1 MVIITL
7 VIHDSKLHPVLLLD
21 NEKQGTLNYFDDT
34 WTRQLTT
41 GSSVFEFSVYK
52 KTLEGDNPLNHKY
65 QVLNDQAFVSFVH
78 KDKVQ
83 LFNIMQIEETETT
96 VRCYCENLNLELLNE
111 YCNPYKATKAMSFE
125 EYLVAFD
132 ILNWGALTIGTN
144 EVNDKKLTLEWT
156 GQDTKLARLLS
167 IANNFD
173 AEIEFETQLHNN
185 HTFKA
190 FIVNVYKEYEEGKS
204 YGVGRDKTDVILRYQ
219 KNISGIR
226 KTVDKRQIYNAIR
239 PYGKKTVKGERVISN
254 PVTRKV
260 TKTVGSNRTYL
271 GGDLKYYG
279 HTIKK
284 ANVQAIINYAVQYNI
299 LPSGIITQLYLESYW
314 GDSTVGRRD
323 NNWAGM
329 TGGAQ
334 TRPSGVK
341 VTTGMARPANEGGT
355 YMHYASVDDF
365 LKDYTYLLAKQGIY
379 NVVGKKNIADY
390 TKGLFTAGGAKY
402 NYAEAKYQSY
412 TNLMTNIRNGIN
424 KVTGNILDTIDKL
437 WQTPVQPIT
446 AVNVAR
452 RATKTIQALNEAT
465 RLKGRRIGSGQCYA
479 LSGWYAK
486 KLDGAWIDSSIG
498 GIRGRIGGG
507 MAAALIGTD
516 YNWGAYGWKLERSPN
531 ASNLQAG
538 GIYSVKANFGAP
550 FYTGQWGHTGIIK
563 SVSSTRVTVLEQNFA
578 GRMYVVENSYEI
590 NAFARGLQTVCYPR
604 EIAQGM
610 SVNGATTQQV
620 SGGTQISY
628 EEVVQEAQ
636 TESYE
641 EEQIIYIDNSIYKEW
656 KDENGKV
663 EYYLKNGFLYA
674 PLSRDRYP
682 SVLTG
687 NETRDN
693 WIRKDMEVETDSQ
706 DVLMSTALKD
716 LKAHAYPAITYEVD
730 GYVDLE
736 IGDVV
741 RIQDDGYQPPLIL
754 SARVVEQVLSKDNP
768 NSNKTKFSNFVE
780 KESQLASDLISDM
793 LRLYDE
799 SIPYEIKLA
808 TSNGVA
814 FKNGTGE
821 SVLTPSLQKNGKD
834 YEAVYFYKNGDS
846 LIDIGPS
853 LIVKASDFNHVLNV
867 TVEAYI
873 NEELVATAQV
883 SFTDTEDGTDGV
895 GIKSTSVVYGLSN
908 SADTQPILWT
918 GTIPVAGEG
927 QYLWTRKITDYTD
940 DAKED
945 TIEYTYSFQGKTG
958 VAGTSIKVSKIEYQV
973 GASGTVTPSG
983 AWLTT
988 IPSVPDGQFLWSK
1001 TTMSDNSVIYGI
1013 SKQGATGPKGDKGAD
1028 GVAGK
1033 DGVGVKTTT
1042 ITYGISA
1049 NETTQ
1054 PTNWTTSVPAL
1065 VKGQYLW
1072 TKTVW
1077 AYTDSTSETGYVKT
1091 YIAKD
1096 GNNGSDGIAGKD
1108 GVGIKTTTITY
1119 KASTS
1124 GTVTPNGTWTSAIPS
1139 VPSGQFLWTKTVW
1152 TYTDNTNETG
1162 YSVAKMGEKGDKG
1175 DAGPQGPTGA
1185 TGLQGPKG
1193 DQGVIGPTGADG
1205 KPSYTH
1211 IAYATNS
1218 TGTTGFSVSDNVGK
1232 TYIGMY
1238 VDNLATDSTDPK
1250 KYKWNLI
1257 KGADGAQG
1265 IAGPAGKD
1273 GKTPY
1278 WHTAYA
1284 NSADGTVD
1292 FSVSDSANKRYIG
1305 QYTDYDAIDSNDPK
1319 KYRWTDMI
1327 GTVVVGTNN
1336 LINGTK
1342 SFSGE
1347 DWFTSATLE
1356 DENISNYPFTFKKW
1370 ISAQKVSHAKDIMV
1384 EQGVTYTFS
1393 AYVKREVAGN
1403 LYFYLY
1409 DIADGFITSDTP
1421 REAIIKNVDSN
1432 VRRFEITFT
1441 PTKTGKIRP
1450 RFAMVS
1456 SEQGSFSTGGFMLV
1470 RGNKTGDWQESEA
1483 DKASNLDSKADGAF
1497 TVEQL
1502 NAIAEEQRLMKA
1514 NLEAAASLQEVQD
1527 KAKELLD
1534 QIKKIEDGQKVSEQ
1548 TMISNANRVVQI
1560 LAKLENVQL
1569 VTEAITQYMSYSNDG
1584 LVIKMK
1590 DGTSSVRVT
1599 TDRIAFYSGGTE
1611 TAFISQGY
1619 LQIES
1624 GVFTLRLRIG
1634 SFLFEE
1640 SSKGRLQI
1648 KKIRGIGG

>member
-1 MVIITL
+1 MVVITL

-21 NEKQGTLNYFDDT
+21 NEKQGTLNYYDDL
-34 WTRQLTT
+34 WNRQLTT

-52 KTLEGDNPLNHKY
+52 KTLLGDNPLNHKY

-144 EVNDKKLTLEWT
+144 EVKDKRITLEWT

-173 AEIEFETQLHNN
+173 AEVEFETQLHNN

-190 FIVNVYKEYEEGKS
+190 FIINIYKEYEEGKS
-204 YGVGRDKTDVILRYQ
+204 YGVGRDRSDTVLRYQ
-219 KNISGIR
+219 KNIAGIT
-226 KTVDKRQIYNAIR
+226 KKLDKRQIYNAIR

-299 LPSGIITQLYLESYW
+299 LPSGIICQLYLESFW
-314 GDSTVGRRD
+314 GDSTVGKRD
-323 NNWAGM
+323 NNWSGM
-329 TGGAQ
+329 SGGAQ

-379 NVVGKKNIADY
+379 NVVGKKNLADY
-390 TKGLFTAGGAKY
+390 TKGLFRAGGAKY
-402 NYAEAKYQSY
+402 DYAAAGYQSY

-424 KVTGNILDTIDKL
+424 KVTGNILNTIDKL

-452 RATKTIQALNEAT
+452 RATKTMQALNEAT

-486 KLDGAWIDSSIG
+486 KLDGAWIDSSVG

-516 YNWGAYGWKLERSPN
+516 YNWGAYGWKVDKSPN
-531 ASNLQAG
+531 ARNLKAG
-538 GIYSVKANFGAP
+538 GIYNVRANRGAP
-550 FYTGQWGHTGIIK
+550 FYTTGWGHTGIIK
-563 SVSSTRVTVLEQNFA
+563 SVSKTRVTVLEQNYA
-578 GRMYVVENSYEI
+578 GRMYVMENSYEI

-610 SVNGATTQQV
+610 AVNGATTQQV

-706 DVLMSTALKD
+706 EVLMSTGLKD

-736 IGDVV
+736 LGDVV
-741 RIQDDGYQPPLIL
+741 RIQDDGYEPPLIL

-799 SIPYEIKLA
+799 SIPYDIQLA

-814 FKNGTGE
+814 FKNGVGE
-821 SVLTPSLQKNGKD
+821 SVLTPNLQKNGKD
-834 YEAVYFYKNGDS
+834 YDAIYFYKNGDS
-846 LIDIGPS
+846 LIEIGPS
-853 LIVKASDFNHVLNV
+853 LTVKASDFNHVLNI
-867 TVEAYI
+867 TVEAYV
-873 NEELVATAQV
+873 NEELVASTQI
-883 SFTDTEDGTDGV
+883 SFTDTEDG
-895 GIKSTSVVYGLSN
+895 
-908 SADTQPILWT
+908 
-918 GTIPVAGEG
+918 
-927 QYLWTRKITDYTD
+927 
-940 DAKED
+940 
-945 TIEYTYSFQGKTG
+945 
-958 VAGTSIKVSKIEYQV
+958 
-973 GASGTVTPSG
+973 
-983 AWLTT
+983 
-988 IPSVPDGQFLWSK
+988 
-1001 TTMSDNSVIYGI
+1001 
-1013 SKQGATGPKGDKGAD
+1013 
-1028 GVAGK
+1028 
-1033 DGVGVKTTT
+1033 
-1042 ITYGISA
+1042 
-1049 NETTQ
+1049 
-1054 PTNWTTSVPAL
+1054 
-1065 VKGQYLW
+1065 
-1072 TKTVW
+1072 
-1077 AYTDSTSETGYVKT
+1077 
-1091 YIAKD
+1091 
-1096 GNNGSDGIAGKD
+1096 
-1108 GVGIKTTTITY
+1108 
-1119 KASTS
+1119 
-1124 GTVTPNGTWTSAIPS
+1124 
-1139 VPSGQFLWTKTVW
+1139 
-1152 TYTDNTNETG
+1152 
-1162 YSVAKMGEKGDKG
+1162 EKGD
-1175 DAGPQGPTGA
+1175 
-1185 TGLQGPKG
+1185 
-1193 DQGVIGPTGADG
+1193 DG
-1205 KPSYTH
+1205 KSSWT
-1211 IAYATNS
+1211 AWANS
-1218 TGTTGFSVSDNVGK
+1218 E
-1232 TYIGMY
+1232 
-1238 VDNLATDSTDPK
+1238 
-1250 KYKWNLI
+1250 
-1257 KGADGAQG
+1257 
-1265 IAGPAGKD
+1265 D
-1273 GKTPY
+1273 GK
-1278 WHTAYA
+1278 
-1284 NSADGTVD
+1284 VD
-1292 FSVSDSANKRYIG
+1292 FSITESKNRRFIG
-1305 QYTDYDAIDSNDPK
+1305 TYTGIEQSTNYLDYK
-1319 KYRWTDMI
+1319 WTDMV

-1336 LINGTK
+1336 LIDGTK
-1342 SFSGE
+1342 SFVGT

-1356 DENISNYPFTFKKW
+1356 DENLSNYPFTLKKW
-1370 ISAQKVSHAKDIMV
+1370 TSGQKVSHTKDIMV

-1393 AYVKREVAGN
+1393 AYIKREQAGN

-1409 DIADGFITSDTP
+1409 DETDGFITSDTQ
-1421 REAIIKNVDSN
+1421 RETIIKNVDSSL
-1432 VRRFEITFT
+1432 RRFEITFT
-1441 PTKTGKIRP
+1441 PAKTGKIRP

-1456 SEQGSFSTGGFMLV
+1456 SEQGSFSSGGFMLV

>member
-1 MVIITL
+1 MVVITL
-7 VIHDSKLHPVLLLD
+7 VIHDAKLHPVLLLD
-21 NEKQGTLNYFDDT
+21 NERQGALNYYDDL

-41 GSSVFEFSVYK
+41 GSSAFEFSVYK
-52 KTLEGDNPLNHKY
+52 KSLLGDNPLNHKY
-65 QVLNDQAFVSFVH
+65 HALNDQAFVSFVH

-83 LFNIMQIEETETT
+83 LFNIMRVEETETT
-96 VRCYCENLNLELLNE
+96 IHCYCENLNLELLNE
-111 YCNPYKATKAMSFE
+111 YCNAYKATKAMSFE
-125 EYLVAFD
+125 EYLVQFD
-132 ILNWGALTIGTN
+132 ILNFGALTIGTN
-144 EVNDKKLTLEWT
+144 EVKDKKLTLEWT

-190 FIVNVYKEYEEGKS
+190 FIVNVYKEYEEGVS
-204 YGVGRDKTDVILRYQ
+204 YGVGRDRSDIVLRYQ
-219 KNISGIR
+219 KNVTGIT
-226 KTVDKRQIYNAIR
+226 KKLDKRQIYNAIR

-299 LPSGIITQLYLESYW
+299 LPSGIITQLYLESFW
-314 GDSTVGRRD
+314 GDSTVGKRD

-329 TGGAQ
+329 SGGAQ

-390 TKGLFTAGGAKY
+390 TKGLFRAGGAKY
-402 NYAEAKYQSY
+402 DYAAAGYQSY

-424 KVTGNILDTIDKL
+424 KVTGNILNTIDKL

-452 RATKTIQALNEAT
+452 RATKTMQALNEAT

-486 KLDGAWIDSSIG
+486 KLDGAWIDSSVG

-516 YNWGAYGWKLERSPN
+516 YNWGAYGWKLDRSPN
-531 ASNLQAG
+531 AGNLQAG
-538 GIYSVKANFGAP
+538 GIYNVKANFGAP
-550 FYTGQWGHTGIIK
+550 FYTTQWGHTGIIK
-563 SVSSTRVTVLEQNFA
+563 SVSKTRVTVLEQNYA
-578 GRMYVVENSYEI
+578 GRMYVMENSYEI

-620 SGGTQISY
+620 TGGTQISY

-636 TESYE
+636 TETYE

-706 DVLMSTALKD
+706 EVLMSTGLKD

-736 IGDVV
+736 LGDVV
-741 RIQDDGYQPPLIL
+741 RIQDDGYESPLIL
-754 SARVVEQVLSKDNP
+754 TARVIEQEISITNP
-768 NSNKTKFSNFVE
+768 SSNKTKFSNFVE

-799 SIPYEIKLA
+799 SIPYDIQLA

-814 FKNGTGE
+814 FKNGVGE
-821 SVLTPSLQKNGKD
+821 SVLTPNLQKNGKD
-834 YEAVYFYKNGDS
+834 YDAIYFYKNGDS
-846 LIDIGPS
+846 LIEIGPS
-853 LIVKASDFNHVLNV
+853 LTVKASDFNHVLNI
-867 TVEAYI
+867 TVEAYV
-873 NEELVATAQV
+873 NEELVASTQI
-883 SFTDTEDGTDGV
+883 SFTDTEDG
-895 GIKSTSVVYGLSN
+895 
-908 SADTQPILWT
+908 
-918 GTIPVAGEG
+918 
-927 QYLWTRKITDYTD
+927 
-940 DAKED
+940 
-945 TIEYTYSFQGKTG
+945 
-958 VAGTSIKVSKIEYQV
+958 
-973 GASGTVTPSG
+973 
-983 AWLTT
+983 
-988 IPSVPDGQFLWSK
+988 
-1001 TTMSDNSVIYGI
+1001 
-1013 SKQGATGPKGDKGAD
+1013 
-1028 GVAGK
+1028 
-1033 DGVGVKTTT
+1033 
-1042 ITYGISA
+1042 
-1049 NETTQ
+1049 
-1054 PTNWTTSVPAL
+1054 
-1065 VKGQYLW
+1065 
-1072 TKTVW
+1072 
-1077 AYTDSTSETGYVKT
+1077 
-1091 YIAKD
+1091 
-1096 GNNGSDGIAGKD
+1096 
-1108 GVGIKTTTITY
+1108 
-1119 KASTS
+1119 
-1124 GTVTPNGTWTSAIPS
+1124 
-1139 VPSGQFLWTKTVW
+1139 
-1152 TYTDNTNETG
+1152 
-1162 YSVAKMGEKGDKG
+1162 EKGD
-1175 DAGPQGPTGA
+1175 DGA
-1185 TGLQGPKG
+1185 TSW
-1193 DQGVIGPTGADG
+1193 TAW
-1205 KPSYTH
+1205 
-1211 IAYATNS
+1211 ANS
-1218 TGTTGFSVSDNVGK
+1218 
-1232 TYIGMY
+1232 
-1238 VDNLATDSTDPK
+1238 
-1250 KYKWNLI
+1250 
-1257 KGADGAQG
+1257 
-1265 IAGPAGKD
+1265 KD
-1273 GKTPY
+1273 GK
-1278 WHTAYA
+1278 
-1284 NSADGTVD
+1284 VD
-1292 FSVSDSANKRYIG
+1292 FSITEAKNRRFIGTYTGLTQSTNYLDYKWIDMSANVV
-1305 QYTDYDAIDSNDPK
+1305 
-1319 KYRWTDMI
+1319 I
-1327 GTVVVGTNN
+1327 GTQN
-1336 LINGTK
+1336 LLDGTK
-1342 SFSGE
+1342 SFSGS
-1347 DWFTSATLE
+1347 WFTEGTIFE
-1356 DENISNYPFTFKKW
+1356 TTKISEYPFEFKKW
-1370 ISAQKVSHAKDIMV
+1370 KSGNKVSHTIEFDVKA
-1384 EQGVTYTFS
+1384 GVTYTFT
-1393 AYVKREVAGN
+1393 AAIARENAGR

-1409 DIADGFITSDTP
+1409 DLFANHITSNTP
-1421 REAIIKNVDSN
+1421 RETIIENVTTDIQMFK
-1432 VRRFEITFT
+1432 VTFV
-1441 PTKTGKIRP
+1441 PLRDGKIKP
-1450 RFAMVS
+1450 RFAMLAS
-1456 SEQGSFSTGGFMLV
+1456 DAGWFMTGGYMLV
-1470 RGNKTGDWQESEA
+1470 KGNKSGDWQESEA

>member
-1 MVIITL
+1 MLT
-7 VIHDSKLHPVLLLD
+7 IHGPDLKPVLFLD
-21 NEKQGTLNYFDDT
+21 NDKQGALNYFNHK
-34 WTRQLTT
+34 WYRKQKT
-41 GSSVFEFSVYK
+41 GSSVLEFSVYK
-52 KTLEGDNPLNHKY
+52 KDLLGDSPLSHKY
-65 QVLNDQAFVSFVH
+65 HVLNDQAFVSFVH
-78 KDKVQ
+78 KGKVQ
-83 LFNIMQIEETETT
+83 LLNIMKIDEDEKQID
-96 VRCYCENLNLELLNE
+96 CYCENLNLELLNE
-111 YCNPYKATKAMSFE
+111 YCNAYKATKAMSFE
-125 EYLVAFD
+125 EYLVQFD
-132 ILNWGALTIGTN
+132 ILSWGALTVGTN
-144 EVNDKKLTLEWT
+144 EVKDKKLTLEWT
-156 GQDTKLARLLS
+156 SQETKLARLLS

-173 AEIEFETQLHNN
+173 AEIEFETKLNFN
-185 HTFKA
+185 HTFKQL
-190 FIVNVYKEYEEGKS
+190 IINIYKEYEEGKS

-314 GDSTVGRRD
+314 GDSAVGRRD

-390 TKGLFTAGGAKY
+390 TKGLFKVGGAKY
-402 NYAEAKYQSY
+402 DYAAAGYQSY

-424 KVTGNILDTIDKL
+424 KASGNILNTIDTL
-437 WQTPVQPIT
+437 WQTPVKPIT
-446 AVNVAR
+446 SATTAK
-452 RATKTIQALNEAT
+452 RATKTIQAINEAT
-465 RLKGRRIGSGQCYA
+465 KLKGRRIGSGQCYA

-498 GIRGRIGGG
+498 GIRGRIGDG

-516 YNWGAYGWKLERSPN
+516 YNWGAYGWKVDKSPN
-531 ASNLQAG
+531 AGNLKAG
-538 GIYSVKANFGAP
+538 GIYNVRANRGAP
-550 FYTGQWGHTGIIK
+550 FYTTGWGHTGIIK
-563 SVSSTRVTVLEQNFA
+563 SVSKTRVTVLEQNFA

-610 SVNGATTQQV
+610 AVNGATTQQV

-706 DVLMSTALKD
+706 DVLISTALKD

-736 IGDVV
+736 LGDVV
-741 RIQDDGYQPPLIL
+741 RIQDDGYEPPLIL
-754 SARVVEQVLSKDNP
+754 TARVTEQEISSTNP

-780 KESQLASDLISDM
+780 KESQLATDLISDM

-799 SIPYEIKLA
+799 SIPYEITLA

-853 LIVKASDFNHVLNV
+853 LIVKASDFNHVLNI
-867 TVEAYI
+867 TVEAYL
-873 NEELVATAQV
+873 NEELVASTQI
-883 SFTDTEDGTDGV
+883 SFTDTEDG
-895 GIKSTSVVYGLSN
+895 
-908 SADTQPILWT
+908 
-918 GTIPVAGEG
+918 
-927 QYLWTRKITDYTD
+927 
-940 DAKED
+940 
-945 TIEYTYSFQGKTG
+945 
-958 VAGTSIKVSKIEYQV
+958 
-973 GASGTVTPSG
+973 
-983 AWLTT
+983 
-988 IPSVPDGQFLWSK
+988 
-1001 TTMSDNSVIYGI
+1001 
-1013 SKQGATGPKGDKGAD
+1013 
-1028 GVAGK
+1028 
-1033 DGVGVKTTT
+1033 
-1042 ITYGISA
+1042 
-1049 NETTQ
+1049 
-1054 PTNWTTSVPAL
+1054 
-1065 VKGQYLW
+1065 
-1072 TKTVW
+1072 
-1077 AYTDSTSETGYVKT
+1077 
-1091 YIAKD
+1091 
-1096 GNNGSDGIAGKD
+1096 
-1108 GVGIKTTTITY
+1108 
-1119 KASTS
+1119 
-1124 GTVTPNGTWTSAIPS
+1124 
-1139 VPSGQFLWTKTVW
+1139 
-1152 TYTDNTNETG
+1152 
-1162 YSVAKMGEKGDKG
+1162 EKGD
-1175 DAGPQGPTGA
+1175 
-1185 TGLQGPKG
+1185 
-1193 DQGVIGPTGADG
+1193 DG
-1205 KPSYTH
+1205 KSSWT
-1211 IAYATNS
+1211 AWANS
-1218 TGTTGFSVSDNVGK
+1218 E
-1232 TYIGMY
+1232 
-1238 VDNLATDSTDPK
+1238 
-1250 KYKWNLI
+1250 
-1257 KGADGAQG
+1257 
-1265 IAGPAGKD
+1265 D
-1273 GKTPY
+1273 GK
-1278 WHTAYA
+1278 
-1284 NSADGTVD
+1284 VD
-1292 FSVSDSANKRYIG
+1292 FSITESKNRRFIG
-1305 QYTDYDAIDSNDPK
+1305 TYTGIEQSTNYLDYK
-1319 KYRWTDMI
+1319 WTDMV

-1336 LINGTK
+1336 LIDGTK
-1342 SFSGE
+1342 SFVGT

-1356 DENISNYPFTFKKW
+1356 DENLSNYPFTLKKW
-1370 ISAQKVSHAKDIMV
+1370 TSGQKVSHTKDIMV

-1393 AYVKREVAGN
+1393 AYIKREQAGN

-1409 DIADGFITSDTP
+1409 DETDGFITSDTQ
-1421 REAIIKNVDSN
+1421 RETIIKNVDSSL
-1432 VRRFEITFT
+1432 RRFEITFT
-1441 PTKTGKIRP
+1441 PAKTGKIRP

-1456 SEQGSFSTGGFMLV
+1456 SEQGSFSSGGFMLV

-1502 NAIAEEQRLMKA
+1502 NALAERARIAETELQAKA
-1514 NLEAAASLQEVQD
+1514 TLETVNEWVQALQDEI
-1527 KAKELLD
+1527 KAR
-1534 QIKKIEDGQKVSEQ
+1534 QAGQKISEQ
-1548 TMISNANRVVQI
+1548 KLIEASNRMVAVQQNI
-1560 LAKLENVQL
+1560 GEMQIRTDFVNKF
-1569 VTEAITQYMSYSNDG
+1569 MSQSEDG
-1584 LVIKMK
+1584 LVIGQK
-1590 DGTSSVRVT
+1590 DGTSSVRVDN
-1599 TDRIAFYSGGTE
+1599 DRISFYSSGKEVAYIAQSVLVIDSGIFT
-1611 TAFISQGY
+1611 TK
-1619 LQIES
+1619 LQI
-1624 GVFTLRLRIG
+1624 GRYRIEQYELNADINVVRYVG
-1634 SFLFEE
+1634 
-1640 SSKGRLQI
+1640 
-1648 KKIRGIGG
+1648 

>member
-1 MVIITL
+1 MVVITL
-7 VIHDSKLHPVLLLD
+7 VIHDAKLHPVLLLD
-21 NEKQGTLNYFDDT
+21 NERQGALNYYDDL

-41 GSSVFEFSVYK
+41 GSSAFEFSVYK
-52 KTLEGDNPLNHKY
+52 KSLLGDNPLNHKY
-65 QVLNDQAFVSFVH
+65 HALNDQAFVSFVH

-83 LFNIMQIEETETT
+83 LFNIMRVEETETT
-96 VRCYCENLNLELLNE
+96 IRCFCENLNLELLNE
-111 YCNPYKATKAMSFE
+111 YCNAYKATKAMSFE
-125 EYLVAFD
+125 EYLVQFD

-144 EVNDKKLTLEWT
+144 EVKDKKLTLEWT

-190 FIVNVYKEYEEGKS
+190 FIINIYKEYEEGKS
-204 YGVGRDKTDVILRYQ
+204 YGVGRDRSDTVLRYQ
-219 KNISGIR
+219 KNIAGIT
-226 KTVDKRQIYNAIR
+226 KKLDKRQIYNAIR
-239 PYGKKTVKGERVISN
+239 PYGKKTVKGERVVSN

-271 GGDLKYYG
+271 GGDIKYYG

-299 LPSGIITQLYLESYW
+299 LPSGIITQLYLESFW

-323 NNWAGM
+323 NNWSGM
-329 TGGAQ
+329 TGSAQ

-390 TKGLFTAGGAKY
+390 TKGLFRAGGAKY
-402 NYAEAKYQSY
+402 DYAAAGYQSY
-412 TNLMTNIRNGIN
+412 TNLMSNIRNGIN
-424 KVTGNILDTIDKL
+424 KVTGNILNTIDTL

-446 AVNVAR
+446 SINVAR

-465 RLKGRRIGSGQCYA
+465 SLKGRRIGSGQCYA

-516 YNWGAYGWKLERSPN
+516 YNWGAYGWKLDRSPN

-538 GIYSVKANFGAP
+538 GLYNVKANFGAP
-550 FYTGQWGHTGIIK
+550 FYTTQWGHTGIIK
-563 SVSSTRVTVLEQNFA
+563 SVSKTRVTVLEQNYA
-578 GRMYVVENSYEI
+578 GRMYVMENSYEI

-628 EEVVQEAQ
+628 EEIVQEAQ

-736 IGDVV
+736 LGDVV
-741 RIQDDGYQPPLIL
+741 RIQDDGYEPPLIL
-754 SARVVEQVLSKDNP
+754 TARVVEQEISITNP
-768 NSNKTKFSNFVE
+768 SSNKTKFSNFVE

-799 SIPYEIKLA
+799 SIPYDIQLA

-814 FKNGTGE
+814 FKNGVGE
-821 SVLTPSLQKNGKD
+821 SVLTPNLQKNGKD
-834 YEAVYFYKNGDS
+834 YDAIYFYKNGDS
-846 LIDIGPS
+846 LIEIGPS
-853 LIVKASDFNHVLNV
+853 LTVKASDFNHVLNI
-867 TVEAYI
+867 TVEAYV
-873 NEELVATAQV
+873 NEELVASTQI
-883 SFTDTEDGTDGV
+883 SFTDTEDG
-895 GIKSTSVVYGLSN
+895 
-908 SADTQPILWT
+908 
-918 GTIPVAGEG
+918 
-927 QYLWTRKITDYTD
+927 
-940 DAKED
+940 
-945 TIEYTYSFQGKTG
+945 
-958 VAGTSIKVSKIEYQV
+958 
-973 GASGTVTPSG
+973 
-983 AWLTT
+983 
-988 IPSVPDGQFLWSK
+988 
-1001 TTMSDNSVIYGI
+1001 
-1013 SKQGATGPKGDKGAD
+1013 
-1028 GVAGK
+1028 
-1033 DGVGVKTTT
+1033 
-1042 ITYGISA
+1042 
-1049 NETTQ
+1049 
-1054 PTNWTTSVPAL
+1054 
-1065 VKGQYLW
+1065 
-1072 TKTVW
+1072 
-1077 AYTDSTSETGYVKT
+1077 
-1091 YIAKD
+1091 
-1096 GNNGSDGIAGKD
+1096 
-1108 GVGIKTTTITY
+1108 
-1119 KASTS
+1119 
-1124 GTVTPNGTWTSAIPS
+1124 
-1139 VPSGQFLWTKTVW
+1139 
-1152 TYTDNTNETG
+1152 
-1162 YSVAKMGEKGDKG
+1162 EKGD
-1175 DAGPQGPTGA
+1175 
-1185 TGLQGPKG
+1185 
-1193 DQGVIGPTGADG
+1193 DG
-1205 KPSYTH
+1205 KSSWT
-1211 IAYATNS
+1211 AWANS
-1218 TGTTGFSVSDNVGK
+1218 E
-1232 TYIGMY
+1232 
-1238 VDNLATDSTDPK
+1238 
-1250 KYKWNLI
+1250 
-1257 KGADGAQG
+1257 
-1265 IAGPAGKD
+1265 D
-1273 GKTPY
+1273 GK
-1278 WHTAYA
+1278 
-1284 NSADGTVD
+1284 VD
-1292 FSVSDSANKRYIG
+1292 FSITESKNRRFIG
-1305 QYTDYDAIDSNDPK
+1305 TYTGIEQSTNYLDYK
-1319 KYRWTDMI
+1319 WTDMV

-1336 LINGTK
+1336 LIDGTK
-1342 SFSGE
+1342 SFFGT

-1356 DENISNYPFTFKKW
+1356 DENLSNYPFTLKKW
-1370 ISAQKVSHAKDIMV
+1370 ISGQKVSHAKDIMV

-1409 DIADGFITSDTP
+1409 ETTDGFITSDTP
-1421 REAIIKNVDSN
+1421 RETTIKNVDSN

-1450 RFAMVS
+1450 RFAMIA
-1456 SEQGSFSTGGFMLV
+1456 SEQGSFSSGGFMLV

-1483 DKASNLDSKADGAF
+1483 DKESNLDSKADGAF

-1502 NAIAEEQRLMKA
+1502 NALAERARIAEAELQSKA
-1514 NLEAAASLQEVQD
+1514 TLDTVNDWVKALQDEI
-1527 KAKELLD
+1527 KAREG
-1534 QIKKIEDGQKVSEQ
+1534 GQKLSEQ
-1548 TMISNANRVVQI
+1548 KLIDFSNRMIAVQQTI
-1560 LAKLENVQL
+1560 GEMQIRTDFVNKF
-1569 VTEAITQYMSYSNDG
+1569 MSQSEDG
-1584 LVIKMK
+1584 LVIGQK
-1590 DGTSSVRVT
+1590 DGTSSVRVDN
-1599 TDRIAFYSGGTE
+1599 DRISFYSSGKEVAYIAQSVLVIDSGIFT
-1611 TAFISQGY
+1611 TK
-1619 LQIES
+1619 LQI
-1624 GVFTLRLRIG
+1624 GRYRIEQYELNADINVVRYVG
-1634 SFLFEE
+1634 
-1640 SSKGRLQI
+1640 
-1648 KKIRGIGG
+1648 

>member
-21 NEKQGTLNYFDDT
+21 NEKQGALNYYDDL

-41 GSSVFEFSVYK
+41 GSSAFEFSVYK
-52 KTLEGDNPLNHKY
+52 KTLLGDNPLNHKY
-65 QVLNDQAFVSFVH
+65 HALNDQAFVSFVH
-78 KDKVQ
+78 KGKVQ
-83 LFNIMQIEETETT
+83 LFNIMQVEETETT
-96 VRCYCENLNLELLNE
+96 IRCLCENLNLELLNE

-144 EVNDKKLTLEWT
+144 EVKDKKLTLEWT

-204 YGVGRDKTDVILRYQ
+204 YGVGRDRSDTVLRYQ
-219 KNISGIR
+219 KNIAGIT
-226 KTVDKRQIYNAIR
+226 KKLDKRQIYNAIR
-239 PYGKKTVKGERVISN
+239 PYGKKTVKGERVVSN

-260 TKTVGSNRTYL
+260 TKTVGSNKTYL
-271 GGDLKYYG
+271 GGDIKYYG

-299 LPSGIITQLYLESYW
+299 LPSGIITQLYLESFW
-314 GDSTVGRRD
+314 GDSTVGKRD

-329 TGGAQ
+329 SGGAQ

-390 TKGLFTAGGAKY
+390 TKGLFRAGGAKDD
-402 NYAEAKYQSY
+402 YAAAGYQSY

-424 KVTGNILDTIDKL
+424 KVTGNILNTIDKL

-452 RATKTIQALNEAT
+452 RATKTMQALNEAT

-516 YNWGAYGWKLERSPN
+516 YNWGAYGWKLDRSPN
-531 ASNLQAG
+531 AGNLQAG
-538 GIYSVKANFGAP
+538 GIYNVKANFGAP
-550 FYTGQWGHTGIIK
+550 FYTTQWGHTGIIK
-563 SVSSTRVTVLEQNFA
+563 SVSKTRVTVLEQNFV
-578 GRMYVVENSYEI
+578 GRMYVVENSYDI
-590 NAFARGLQTVCYPR
+590 NSFASGLQTVCYPR

-610 SVNGATTQQV
+610 SVNGATTHQV
-620 SGGTQISY
+620 TGGTQISY
-628 EEVVQEAQ
+628 EEVVQEAR
-636 TESYE
+636 TETYE

-706 DVLMSTALKD
+706 EVLMSTGLKD

-736 IGDVV
+736 LGDVV
-741 RIQDDGYQPPLIL
+741 RIQDDGYEPPLIL
-754 SARVVEQVLSKDNP
+754 TARVVEQEISITNP
-768 NSNKTKFSNFVE
+768 SSNKTKFSNFVE

-853 LIVKASDFNHVLNV
+853 LIVKASDFNHVLNI
-867 TVEAYI
+867 TVEAYL
-873 NEELVATAQV
+873 NEELVASTQI
-883 SFTDTEDGTDGV
+883 SFTDTEDG
-895 GIKSTSVVYGLSN
+895 
-908 SADTQPILWT
+908 AD
-918 GTIPVAGEG
+918 
-927 QYLWTRKITDYTD
+927 
-940 DAKED
+940 
-945 TIEYTYSFQGKTG
+945 
-958 VAGTSIKVSKIEYQV
+958 
-973 GASGTVTPSG
+973 
-983 AWLTT
+983 
-988 IPSVPDGQFLWSK
+988 
-1001 TTMSDNSVIYGI
+1001 
-1013 SKQGATGPKGDKGAD
+1013 
-1028 GVAGK
+1028 GK
-1033 DGVGVKTTT
+1033 DGL
-1042 ITYGISA
+1042 
-1049 NETTQ
+1049 
-1054 PTNWTTSVPAL
+1054 P
-1065 VKGQYLW
+1065 
-1072 TKTVW
+1072 
-1077 AYTDSTSETGYVKT
+1077 
-1091 YIAKD
+1091 
-1096 GNNGSDGIAGKD
+1096 
-1108 GVGIKTTTITY
+1108 
-1119 KASTS
+1119 
-1124 GTVTPNGTWTSAIPS
+1124 
-1139 VPSGQFLWTKTVW
+1139 
-1152 TYTDNTNETG
+1152 
-1162 YSVAKMGEKGDKG
+1162 
-1175 DAGPQGPTGA
+1175 GPQGPPGID
-1185 TGLQGPKG
+1185 GLQGPRG
-1193 DQGVIGPTGADG
+1193 E
-1205 KPSYTH
+1205 
-1211 IAYATNS
+1211 
-1218 TGTTGFSVSDNVGK
+1218 
-1232 TYIGMY
+1232 
-1238 VDNLATDSTDPK
+1238 
-1250 KYKWNLI
+1250 
-1257 KGADGAQG
+1257 QG
-1265 IAGPAGKD
+1265 IPGPAGAD

-1278 WHTAYA
+1278 WHVAYA
-1284 NSADGTVD
+1284 NSSDGKTD
-1292 FSVSDSANKRYIG
+1292 FSVTDSLNKRYIG
-1305 QYTDYDAIDSNDPK
+1305 QYTDYIAIDSSDPT
-1319 KYRWTDMI
+1319 KYRWTDMV

-1336 LINGTK
+1336 LIDGTK
-1342 SFSGE
+1342 SFVGS

-1370 ISAQKVSHAKDIMV
+1370 ISGQKVSHAKDIIV

-1421 REAIIKNVDSN
+1421 RETIIKNVDSN

-1483 DKASNLDSKADGAF
+1483 DKASNLDAKADGAF

-1502 NAIAEEQRLMKA
+1502 NALAERARIAEAELQSKA
-1514 NLEAAASLQEVQD
+1514 TLDTVNDWVKALQDEI
-1527 KAKELLD
+1527 KARE
-1534 QIKKIEDGQKVSEQ
+1534 EGQKLSEQ
-1548 TMISNANRVVQI
+1548 KLIDSSNRMIALQQTIGEMQVRTDFVN
-1560 LAKLENVQL
+1560 KF
-1569 VTEAITQYMSYSNDG
+1569 MSQSEDG
-1584 LVIKMK
+1584 LVIGQK
-1590 DGTSSVRVT
+1590 DGTSSVRVDN
-1599 TDRIAFYSGGTE
+1599 DRISFYSSGKEVAYIAQSVLVIDSGIFT
-1611 TAFISQGY
+1611 TK
-1619 LQIES
+1619 LQI
-1624 GVFTLRLRIG
+1624 GRYRIEQYELNPDINVVRYVG
-1634 SFLFEE
+1634 
-1640 SSKGRLQI
+1640 
-1648 KKIRGIGG
+1648 

>member
-21 NEKQGTLNYFDDT
+21 NEKQGALNYYDDL

-41 GSSVFEFSVYK
+41 GSSAFEFSVYK
-52 KTLEGDNPLNHKY
+52 KTLLGDNPLNHKY
-65 QVLNDQAFVSFVH
+65 HALNDQAFVSFVH
-78 KDKVQ
+78 KGKVQ
-83 LFNIMQIEETETT
+83 LFNIMQVDETETKI
-96 VRCYCENLNLELLNE
+96 RCLCENLNLELLNE
-111 YCNPYKATKAMSFE
+111 YCNAYKATKAMSFE
-125 EYLVAFD
+125 EYLVQFD

-144 EVNDKKLTLEWT
+144 EVKDKKLTLEWT
-156 GQDTKLARLLS
+156 AQDTKLARLLS

-190 FIVNVYKEYEEGKS
+190 FIVNVYKEYEEGVS
-204 YGVGRDKTDVILRYQ
+204 YGVGRDRSDVVLRYQ
-219 KNISGIR
+219 KNVTGIT
-226 KTVDKRQIYNAIR
+226 KKLDKRQIYNAIR

-299 LPSGIITQLYLESYW
+299 LPSGIICQLYLESFW
-314 GDSTVGRRD
+314 GDSTVGKRD

-329 TGGAQ
+329 SGGAQ

-379 NVVGKKNIADY
+379 NVVGKKNLADY
-390 TKGLFTAGGAKY
+390 TKGLFRIGGAKY
-402 NYAEAKYQSY
+402 DYAAAGYQSY

-424 KVTGNILDTIDKL
+424 KASGNILDTIDKL
-437 WQTPVQPIT
+437 WQTPVKPIT

-516 YNWGAYGWKLERSPN
+516 YNWGSYGWKVDKSPN
-531 ASNLQAG
+531 AGNLKAG
-538 GIYSVKANFGAP
+538 GIYNVRANRGAP
-550 FYTGQWGHTGIIK
+550 FYTTGWGHTGIIK
-563 SVSSTRVTVLEQNFA
+563 SVSKTRVTVLEQNFA
-578 GRMYVVENSYEI
+578 GRMYVVENSYDI
-590 NAFARGLQTVCYPR
+590 NSFVSGLQTVCYPR
-604 EIAQGM
+604 EISQGM
-610 SVNGATTQQV
+610 SVDGATTQQV

-706 DVLMSTALKD
+706 EVLMSTGLKD
-716 LKAHAYPAITYEVD
+716 LKAHAYPSVTYEVD

-736 IGDVV
+736 LGDVV
-741 RIQDDGYQPPLIL
+741 RIQDDGYEPPLIL
-754 SARVVEQVLSKDNP
+754 TARVIEQEISITNP
-768 NSNKTKFSNFVE
+768 SSNKTKFSNFVE

-799 SIPYEIKLA
+799 SIPYEIQLA

-814 FKNGTGE
+814 FKNGVGE

-846 LIDIGPS
+846 LIEIGPS
-853 LIVKASDFNHVLNV
+853 LTVKASDFNHVLNV
-867 TVEAYI
+867 TVEAYL
-873 NEELVATAQV
+873 NEELVASTQI
-883 SFTDTEDGTDGV
+883 SFTDTEDGTDG
-895 GIKSTSVVYGLSN
+895 
-908 SADTQPILWT
+908 
-918 GTIPVAGEG
+918 
-927 QYLWTRKITDYTD
+927 
-940 DAKED
+940 
-945 TIEYTYSFQGKTG
+945 
-958 VAGTSIKVSKIEYQV
+958 
-973 GASGTVTPSG
+973 
-983 AWLTT
+983 
-988 IPSVPDGQFLWSK
+988 
-1001 TTMSDNSVIYGI
+1001 
-1013 SKQGATGPKGDKGAD
+1013 
-1028 GVAGK
+1028 
-1033 DGVGVKTTT
+1033 
-1042 ITYGISA
+1042 
-1049 NETTQ
+1049 
-1054 PTNWTTSVPAL
+1054 
-1065 VKGQYLW
+1065 
-1072 TKTVW
+1072 
-1077 AYTDSTSETGYVKT
+1077 
-1091 YIAKD
+1091 
-1096 GNNGSDGIAGKD
+1096 
-1108 GVGIKTTTITY
+1108 
-1119 KASTS
+1119 
-1124 GTVTPNGTWTSAIPS
+1124 
-1139 VPSGQFLWTKTVW
+1139 
-1152 TYTDNTNETG
+1152 
-1162 YSVAKMGEKGDKG
+1162 EKGD
-1175 DAGPQGPTGA
+1175 
-1185 TGLQGPKG
+1185 
-1193 DQGVIGPTGADG
+1193 DG
-1205 KPSYTH
+1205 KSSWT
-1211 IAYATNS
+1211 AWANS
-1218 TGTTGFSVSDNVGK
+1218 E
-1232 TYIGMY
+1232 
-1238 VDNLATDSTDPK
+1238 
-1250 KYKWNLI
+1250 
-1257 KGADGAQG
+1257 
-1265 IAGPAGKD
+1265 D
-1273 GKTPY
+1273 GK
-1278 WHTAYA
+1278 
-1284 NSADGTVD
+1284 VD
-1292 FSVSDSANKRYIG
+1292 FSITESKNRRFIG
-1305 QYTDYDAIDSNDPK
+1305 TYTGIEQSTNYLDYK
-1319 KYRWTDMI
+1319 WTDMV

-1336 LINGTK
+1336 LIDGTK
-1342 SFSGE
+1342 SFVGT

-1356 DENISNYPFTFKKW
+1356 DENLSNYPFTLKKW
-1370 ISAQKVSHAKDIMV
+1370 TSGQKVSHAKDIMV

-1393 AYVKREVAGN
+1393 AYVKREEAGN

-1409 DIADGFITSDTP
+1409 DETDDFITSDTP
-1421 REAIIKNVDSN
+1421 RETIIKNVDSN

-1450 RFAMVS
+1450 RFAMIA

-1483 DKASNLDSKADGAF
+1483 DKASNLDSKADGDF

-1502 NAIAEEQRLMKA
+1502 NKLAERARIAEAELQSKA
-1514 NLEAAASLQEVQD
+1514 TLDTVNDWVKALQDEI
-1527 KAKELLD
+1527 KAREG
-1534 QIKKIEDGQKVSEQ
+1534 GQKLSEQ
-1548 TMISNANRVVQI
+1548 KLIDSSNRMIAVQQTI
-1560 LAKLENVQL
+1560 GEMQVRTDF
-1569 VTEAITQYMSYSNDG
+1569 VTKYMSQSEDG
-1584 LVIKMK
+1584 LVIGQK
-1590 DGTSSVRVT
+1590 DGTSSVRVDN
-1599 TDRIAFYSGGTE
+1599 DRISFYSSGKEVAYIAQSVLVIDSGIFT
-1611 TAFISQGY
+1611 TK
-1619 LQIES
+1619 LQI
-1624 GVFTLRLRIG
+1624 GRYRIEQYELNADINVVRYVG
-1634 SFLFEE
+1634 
-1640 SSKGRLQI
+1640 
-1648 KKIRGIGG
+1648 

>member
-21 NEKQGTLNYFDDT
+21 NDKQGALNYYDDL

-41 GSSVFEFSVYK
+41 GSSAFEFSVYK
-52 KTLEGDNPLNHKY
+52 KTLLGDNPLNHKY
-65 QVLNDQAFVSFVH
+65 HALNDQAFVSFVH

-83 LFNIMQIEETETT
+83 LFNIMRVEETETT
-96 VRCYCENLNLELLNE
+96 IRCFCENLNLELLNE
-111 YCNPYKATKAMSFE
+111 YCNAYKATKAMSFE
-125 EYLVAFD
+125 EYLVEFD

-144 EVNDKKLTLEWT
+144 EVKDKKLTLEWT

-173 AEIEFETQLHNN
+173 AEVEFETQLHNN

-190 FIVNVYKEYEEGKS
+190 FIINIYKEYEEGKS
-204 YGVGRDKTDVILRYQ
+204 YGVGRDRSDTVLRYQ
-219 KNISGIR
+219 KNIAGIT
-226 KTVDKRQIYNAIR
+226 KKLDKRQIYNAIR
-239 PYGKKTVKGERVISN
+239 PYGKKTVKGERVVSN

-260 TKTVGSNRTYL
+260 TKTVGSNKTYL
-271 GGDLKYYG
+271 GGDIKYYG

-299 LPSGIITQLYLESYW
+299 LPSGIITQLYLESFW
-314 GDSTVGRRD
+314 GDSTVGKRD

-329 TGGAQ
+329 SGGAQ

-390 TKGLFTAGGAKY
+390 TKGLFRAGGAKY
-402 NYAEAKYQSY
+402 DYAAAGYQSY

-516 YNWGAYGWKLERSPN
+516 YNWGAYGWKLDRSPN
-531 ASNLQAG
+531 AGNLQAG
-538 GIYSVKANFGAP
+538 GIYNVKANFGAP
-550 FYTGQWGHTGIIK
+550 FYTTQWGHTGIIK
-563 SVSSTRVTVLEQNFA
+563 SVSKTRVTVLEQNYA
-578 GRMYVVENSYEI
+578 GRMYVMENSYEI

-706 DVLMSTALKD
+706 EVLMSTGLKD

-736 IGDVV
+736 LGDVV
-741 RIQDDGYQPPLIL
+741 RIQDDGYEPPLIL
-754 SARVVEQVLSKDNP
+754 TARVIEQEISITNP
-768 NSNKTKFSNFVE
+768 SSNKTKFSNFVE

-799 SIPYEIKLA
+799 SIPYDIQLA

-814 FKNGTGE
+814 FKNGVGE
-821 SVLTPSLQKNGKD
+821 SVLTPNLQKNGKD
-834 YEAVYFYKNGDS
+834 YDAIYFYKNGDS
-846 LIDIGPS
+846 LIEIGPS
-853 LIVKASDFNHVLNV
+853 LTVKASDFNHVLNI
-867 TVEAYI
+867 TVEAYV
-873 NEELVATAQV
+873 NEELVASTQI
-883 SFTDTEDGTDGV
+883 SFTDTEDG
-895 GIKSTSVVYGLSN
+895 
-908 SADTQPILWT
+908 
-918 GTIPVAGEG
+918 
-927 QYLWTRKITDYTD
+927 
-940 DAKED
+940 
-945 TIEYTYSFQGKTG
+945 
-958 VAGTSIKVSKIEYQV
+958 
-973 GASGTVTPSG
+973 
-983 AWLTT
+983 
-988 IPSVPDGQFLWSK
+988 
-1001 TTMSDNSVIYGI
+1001 
-1013 SKQGATGPKGDKGAD
+1013 
-1028 GVAGK
+1028 
-1033 DGVGVKTTT
+1033 
-1042 ITYGISA
+1042 
-1049 NETTQ
+1049 
-1054 PTNWTTSVPAL
+1054 
-1065 VKGQYLW
+1065 
-1072 TKTVW
+1072 
-1077 AYTDSTSETGYVKT
+1077 
-1091 YIAKD
+1091 
-1096 GNNGSDGIAGKD
+1096 
-1108 GVGIKTTTITY
+1108 
-1119 KASTS
+1119 
-1124 GTVTPNGTWTSAIPS
+1124 
-1139 VPSGQFLWTKTVW
+1139 
-1152 TYTDNTNETG
+1152 
-1162 YSVAKMGEKGDKG
+1162 EKGD
-1175 DAGPQGPTGA
+1175 
-1185 TGLQGPKG
+1185 
-1193 DQGVIGPTGADG
+1193 DG
-1205 KPSYTH
+1205 KSSWT
-1211 IAYATNS
+1211 AWANS
-1218 TGTTGFSVSDNVGK
+1218 E
-1232 TYIGMY
+1232 
-1238 VDNLATDSTDPK
+1238 
-1250 KYKWNLI
+1250 
-1257 KGADGAQG
+1257 
-1265 IAGPAGKD
+1265 D
-1273 GKTPY
+1273 GK
-1278 WHTAYA
+1278 
-1284 NSADGTVD
+1284 VD
-1292 FSVSDSANKRYIG
+1292 FSITESKNRRFIG
-1305 QYTDYDAIDSNDPK
+1305 TYTGIEQSTNYLDYK
-1319 KYRWTDMI
+1319 WTDMV

-1336 LINGTK
+1336 LIDGTK
-1342 SFSGE
+1342 SFVGT

-1356 DENISNYPFTFKKW
+1356 DENLSNYPFTLKKW
-1370 ISAQKVSHAKDIMV
+1370 RSGQKVSHTKDIMV

-1393 AYVKREVAGN
+1393 AYIKREQAGN

-1409 DIADGFITSDTP
+1409 DETDGFITSDTQ
-1421 REAIIKNVDSN
+1421 RETIIKNVDSSL
-1432 VRRFEITFT
+1432 RRFEITFT
-1441 PTKTGKIRP
+1441 PAKTGKIRP
-1450 RFAMVS
+1450 RFAMIA
-1456 SEQGSFSTGGFMLV
+1456 SEQGSFSSGGFMLV

-1483 DKASNLDSKADGAF
+1483 DKASNLDSKADGDF

-1502 NAIAEEQRLMKA
+1502 NKLAERARIAEAELQSKA
-1514 NLEAAASLQEVQD
+1514 TLDTVNDWVKALQDEI
-1527 KAKELLD
+1527 KAREG
-1534 QIKKIEDGQKVSEQ
+1534 GQKLSEQ
-1548 TMISNANRVVQI
+1548 KLIDFSNRMIAVQQTI
-1560 LAKLENVQL
+1560 GEMQIRTDFVNKF
-1569 VTEAITQYMSYSNDG
+1569 MSQSEDG
-1584 LVIKMK
+1584 LVIGQK
-1590 DGTSSVRVT
+1590 DGTSSVRVDN
-1599 TDRIAFYSGGTE
+1599 DRISFYSSGKEVAYIAQSVLVIDSGIFT
-1611 TAFISQGY
+1611 TK
-1619 LQIES
+1619 LQI
-1624 GVFTLRLRIG
+1624 GRYRIEQYELNADINVVRYVG
-1634 SFLFEE
+1634 
-1640 SSKGRLQI
+1640 
-1648 KKIRGIGG
+1648 

>member
-1 MVIITL
+1 MVVITL
-7 VIHDSKLHPVLLLD
+7 VIHDAKLHPVLLLD
-21 NEKQGTLNYFDDT
+21 NERQGALNYYDDL

-41 GSSVFEFSVYK
+41 GSSAFEFSVYK
-52 KTLEGDNPLNHKY
+52 KSLLGDNPLNHKY
-65 QVLNDQAFVSFVH
+65 HALNDQAFVSFVH
-78 KDKVQ
+78 KGKVQ
-83 LFNIMQIEETETT
+83 LFNIMQVEETETKIH
-96 VRCYCENLNLELLNE
+96 CYCENLNLELLNE
-111 YCNPYKATKAMSFE
+111 YCNAYKATKAMSFE
-125 EYLVAFD
+125 EYLVQFD

-144 EVNDKKLTLEWT
+144 EVKDKKLTLEWT

-173 AEIEFETQLHNN
+173 AEVEFETQLHNN

-190 FIVNVYKEYEEGKS
+190 FIVNVYKEYEEGVS
-204 YGVGRDKTDVILRYQ
+204 YGVGRDRSDIVLRYQ
-219 KNISGIR
+219 KNVTGIT
-226 KTVDKRQIYNAIR
+226 KKLDKRQIYNAIR

-299 LPSGIITQLYLESYW
+299 LPSGIITQLYLESFW
-314 GDSTVGRRD
+314 GDSTVGKRD

-329 TGGAQ
+329 SGGAQ

-390 TKGLFTAGGAKY
+390 TKGLFRAGGAKY
-402 NYAEAKYQSY
+402 DYAAAGYQSY

-424 KVTGNILDTIDKL
+424 KVTGNILNTIDKL
-437 WQTPVQPIT
+437 WQTPVKPIT

-452 RATKTIQALNEAT
+452 RATKTIQAINEAT
-465 RLKGRRIGSGQCYA
+465 KLKGRRIGSGQCYA

-516 YNWGAYGWKLERSPN
+516 YNWGAYGWKVDKSPN
-531 ASNLQAG
+531 AGNLKAG
-538 GIYSVKANFGAP
+538 GIYNVRANRSAP
-550 FYTGQWGHTGIIK
+550 FYTTGWGHTGIIK
-563 SVSSTRVTVLEQNFA
+563 SVSKTRVTVLEQNFV
-578 GRMYVVENSYEI
+578 GRMYVVENSYDI
-590 NAFARGLQTVCYPR
+590 NSFASGLQTVCYPR

-706 DVLMSTALKD
+706 EVLMSTGLKD

-736 IGDVV
+736 LGDVV
-741 RIQDDGYQPPLIL
+741 RIQDDGYEPPLIL
-754 SARVVEQVLSKDNP
+754 TARVVEQEISITNP
-768 NSNKTKFSNFVE
+768 SSNKTKFSNFVE

-853 LIVKASDFNHVLNV
+853 LIVKASDFNHVLNI
-867 TVEAYI
+867 TVEAYL
-873 NEELVATAQV
+873 NEELVASTQI
-883 SFTDTEDGTDGV
+883 SFTDTEDG
-895 GIKSTSVVYGLSN
+895 
-908 SADTQPILWT
+908 AD
-918 GTIPVAGEG
+918 
-927 QYLWTRKITDYTD
+927 
-940 DAKED
+940 
-945 TIEYTYSFQGKTG
+945 
-958 VAGTSIKVSKIEYQV
+958 
-973 GASGTVTPSG
+973 
-983 AWLTT
+983 
-988 IPSVPDGQFLWSK
+988 
-1001 TTMSDNSVIYGI
+1001 
-1013 SKQGATGPKGDKGAD
+1013 
-1028 GVAGK
+1028 GK
-1033 DGVGVKTTT
+1033 DG
-1042 ITYGISA
+1042 A
-1049 NETTQ
+1049 
-1054 PTNWTTSVPAL
+1054 P
-1065 VKGQYLW
+1065 
-1072 TKTVW
+1072 
-1077 AYTDSTSETGYVKT
+1077 
-1091 YIAKD
+1091 
-1096 GNNGSDGIAGKD
+1096 
-1108 GVGIKTTTITY
+1108 
-1119 KASTS
+1119 
-1124 GTVTPNGTWTSAIPS
+1124 
-1139 VPSGQFLWTKTVW
+1139 
-1152 TYTDNTNETG
+1152 
-1162 YSVAKMGEKGDKG
+1162 
-1175 DAGPQGPTGA
+1175 GPQGPPGVN
-1185 TGLQGPKG
+1185 GLQGPKG
-1193 DQGVIGPTGADG
+1193 DQGIQGPAGADG
-1205 KPSYTH
+1205 KATYTH
-1211 IAYATNS
+1211 IAYALDENGS
-1218 TGTTGFSVSDNVGK
+1218 TGFSVSDNVGK

-1238 VDNLATDSTDPK
+1238 VDDNIIDSNDPK

-1257 KGADGAQG
+1257 KGADGARG
-1265 IAGPAGKD
+1265 IQGPAGAD

-1278 WHTAYA
+1278 WHVAYA
-1284 NSADGTVD
+1284 NSSDGTVD

-1305 QYTDYDAIDSNDPK
+1305 QYTDYDAIDSSDPK
-1319 KYRWTDMI
+1319 KYRWTDMV

-1336 LINGTK
+1336 LIDGTK
-1342 SFSGE
+1342 SFFGT

-1356 DENISNYPFTFKKW
+1356 DENLSNCPFTLKKW
-1370 ISAQKVSHAKDIMV
+1370 ISGQKVSHAKDIMV

-1421 REAIIKNVDSN
+1421 RETIIKNVDSSL
-1432 VRRFEITFT
+1432 RRFEITFT
-1441 PTKTGKIRP
+1441 PTKTGRIRP

-1456 SEQGSFSTGGFMLV
+1456 SEQGSFSSGGFMLV

-1483 DKASNLDSKADGAF
+1483 DKASNLDSKADQELTQAQILALEER
-1497 TVEQL
+1497 TAIARE
-1502 NAIAEEQRLMKA
+1502 NAIAEAMQNTLSEVETKWKLWYDLNTIDEKQKVA
-1514 NLEAAASLQEVQD
+1514 NDIAQLFDRTTEFKQLLGEASARFSFINNETLIGEEGVAIGD
-1527 KAKELLD
+1527 KGGKAKLFL
-1534 QIKKIEDGQKVSEQ
+1534 
-1548 TMISNANRVVQI
+1548 
-1560 LAKLENVQL
+1560 
-1569 VTEAITQYMSYSNDG
+1569 SNDSISFVTNGVAQMTLTGDTLTIKNG
-1584 LVIKMK
+1584 LFTERIQIGNFVEE
-1590 DGTSSVRVT
+1590 VY
-1599 TDRIAFYSGGTE
+1599 DRNP
-1611 TAFISQGY
+1611 
-1619 LQIES
+1619 L
-1624 GVFTLRLRIG
+1624 
-1634 SFLFEE
+1634 
-1640 SSKGRLQI
+1640 
-1648 KKIRGIGG
+1648 

>member
-144 EVNDKKLTLEWT
+144 EVKDKRLTLEWT
-156 GQDTKLARLLS
+156 VQDTKLARLLS

-173 AEIEFETQLHNN
+173 AEVEFETQLHNN

-190 FIVNVYKEYEEGKS
+190 FIINIYKEYEEGKS
-204 YGVGRDKTDVILRYQ
+204 YGVGRDRSDTVLRYQ
-219 KNISGIR
+219 KNIAGIT
-226 KTVDKRQIYNAIR
+226 KKLDKRQIYNAIR
-239 PYGKKTVKGERVISN
+239 PYGKKTVKGERVVSN

-260 TKTVGSNRTYL
+260 TKTVGSNKTYL
-271 GGDLKYYG
+271 GGDIKYYG

-299 LPSGIITQLYLESYW
+299 LPSGIITQLYLESFW
-314 GDSTVGRRD
+314 GDSTVGKRD
-323 NNWAGM
+323 NNWSGM
-329 TGGAQ
+329 SGGAQ

-379 NVVGKKNIADY
+379 NVVGKKNLADY
-390 TKGLFTAGGAKY
+390 TKGLFRAGGAKY
-402 NYAEAKYQSY
+402 DYAAAGYQSY

-424 KVTGNILDTIDKL
+424 KVTGNILNTIDKL

-452 RATKTIQALNEAT
+452 RATKTMQALNEAT

-516 YNWGAYGWKLERSPN
+516 YNWGAYGWKLDRSPN
-531 ASNLQAG
+531 AGNLQAG
-538 GIYSVKANFGAP
+538 GIYNVKANFGAP
-550 FYTGQWGHTGIIK
+550 FYTTQWGHTGIIK
-563 SVSSTRVTVLEQNFA
+563 SVSKTRVTVLEQNYA
-578 GRMYVVENSYEI
+578 GRMYVMENSYEI

-706 DVLMSTALKD
+706 EVLMSTGLKD
-716 LKAHAYPAITYEVD
+716 LKAHAYPSVTYEVD

-736 IGDVV
+736 LGDVV
-741 RIQDDGYQPPLIL
+741 RIQDDGYEPPLIL
-754 SARVVEQVLSKDNP
+754 TARVIEQEISITNP
-768 NSNKTKFSNFVE
+768 SSNKTKFSNFVE

-799 SIPYEIKLA
+799 SIPYEIQLA

-814 FKNGTGE
+814 FKNGVGE

-846 LIDIGPS
+846 LIEIGPS
-853 LIVKASDFNHVLNV
+853 LTVKASDFNHVLNV
-867 TVEAYI
+867 TVEAYL
-873 NEELVATAQV
+873 NEELVASTQI
-883 SFTDTEDGTDGV
+883 SFTDTEDG
-895 GIKSTSVVYGLSN
+895 
-908 SADTQPILWT
+908 
-918 GTIPVAGEG
+918 
-927 QYLWTRKITDYTD
+927 
-940 DAKED
+940 
-945 TIEYTYSFQGKTG
+945 
-958 VAGTSIKVSKIEYQV
+958 
-973 GASGTVTPSG
+973 
-983 AWLTT
+983 
-988 IPSVPDGQFLWSK
+988 
-1001 TTMSDNSVIYGI
+1001 
-1013 SKQGATGPKGDKGAD
+1013 
-1028 GVAGK
+1028 
-1033 DGVGVKTTT
+1033 
-1042 ITYGISA
+1042 
-1049 NETTQ
+1049 
-1054 PTNWTTSVPAL
+1054 
-1065 VKGQYLW
+1065 
-1072 TKTVW
+1072 
-1077 AYTDSTSETGYVKT
+1077 
-1091 YIAKD
+1091 
-1096 GNNGSDGIAGKD
+1096 
-1108 GVGIKTTTITY
+1108 
-1119 KASTS
+1119 
-1124 GTVTPNGTWTSAIPS
+1124 
-1139 VPSGQFLWTKTVW
+1139 
-1152 TYTDNTNETG
+1152 
-1162 YSVAKMGEKGDKG
+1162 EKGD
-1175 DAGPQGPTGA
+1175 
-1185 TGLQGPKG
+1185 
-1193 DQGVIGPTGADG
+1193 DG
-1205 KPSYTH
+1205 KSSWT
-1211 IAYATNS
+1211 AWANS
-1218 TGTTGFSVSDNVGK
+1218 E
-1232 TYIGMY
+1232 
-1238 VDNLATDSTDPK
+1238 
-1250 KYKWNLI
+1250 
-1257 KGADGAQG
+1257 
-1265 IAGPAGKD
+1265 D
-1273 GKTPY
+1273 GK
-1278 WHTAYA
+1278 
-1284 NSADGTVD
+1284 VD
-1292 FSVSDSANKRYIG
+1292 FSITESKNRRFIG
-1305 QYTDYDAIDSNDPK
+1305 TYTGIEQSTNYLDYK
-1319 KYRWTDMI
+1319 WTDMV

-1336 LINGTK
+1336 LIDGTK
-1342 SFSGE
+1342 SFVGT

-1356 DENISNYPFTFKKW
+1356 DENLSNYPFTLKKW
-1370 ISAQKVSHAKDIMV
+1370 TSGQKVSHTKDIMV

-1393 AYVKREVAGN
+1393 AYIKREVAGN

-1409 DIADGFITSDTP
+1409 DIEDGFITSDTP
-1421 REAIIKNVDSN
+1421 RETIIKNVDSN

-1450 RFAMVS
+1450 RFAMIA

-1483 DKASNLDSKADGAF
+1483 DKASNLDSKADGDF

-1548 TMISNANRVVQI
+1548 TMVSNANRVVQI
-1560 LAKLENVQL
+1560 LAKLDDVQL
-1569 VTEAITQYMSYSNDG
+1569 VTEAITQYMSYSEDG

-1599 TDRIAFYSGGTE
+1599 TDRISFYSGGTE
-1611 TAFISQGY
+1611 TAFISQGF

>member
-21 NEKQGTLNYFDDT
+21 NEKQGALNYYDDL

-41 GSSVFEFSVYK
+41 GSSAFEFSVYK
-52 KTLEGDNPLNHKY
+52 KTLLGDNPLNHKY
-65 QVLNDQAFVSFVH
+65 HALNDQAFVSFVH
-78 KDKVQ
+78 KGKVQ
-83 LFNIMQIEETETT
+83 LFNIMQVDETETKI
-96 VRCYCENLNLELLNE
+96 RCLCENLNLELLNE
-111 YCNPYKATKAMSFE
+111 YCNAYKATKAMSFE
-125 EYLVAFD
+125 EYLVQFD

-144 EVNDKKLTLEWT
+144 EVKDKKLTLEWT
-156 GQDTKLARLLS
+156 AQDTKLARLLS

-190 FIVNVYKEYEEGKS
+190 FIVNVYKEYEEGVS
-204 YGVGRDKTDVILRYQ
+204 YGVGRDRSDVVLRYQ
-219 KNISGIR
+219 KNVTGIT
-226 KTVDKRQIYNAIR
+226 KKLDKRQIYNAIR

-299 LPSGIITQLYLESYW
+299 LPSGIITQLYLESFW

-323 NNWAGM
+323 NNWSGM
-329 TGGAQ
+329 SGGAQ

-341 VTTGMARPANEGGT
+341 VTTGMARPANEGGS

-379 NVVGKKNIADY
+379 NVVGKKNLADY
-390 TKGLFTAGGAKY
+390 TKGLFRAGGAKY
-402 NYAEAKYQSY
+402 DYAAAGYQSY

-424 KVTGNILDTIDKL
+424 KVTGNILNTIDKL

-452 RATKTIQALNEAT
+452 RATKTMQALNEAT

-516 YNWGAYGWKLERSPN
+516 YNWGAYGWKLDRSPN
-531 ASNLQAG
+531 AGNLQAG
-538 GIYSVKANFGAP
+538 GIYNVKANFGAP
-550 FYTGQWGHTGIIK
+550 FYTTQWGHTGIIK
-563 SVSSTRVTVLEQNFA
+563 SVSKTRVTVLEQNYA
-578 GRMYVVENSYEI
+578 GRMYVMENSYEI

-706 DVLMSTALKD
+706 DVLISTALKD
-716 LKAHAYPAITYEVD
+716 LKAHAYPAVTYEVD

-736 IGDVV
+736 LGDVV
-741 RIQDDGYQPPLIL
+741 RIQDDGYEPPLIL
-754 SARVVEQVLSKDNP
+754 TARVIEKEISITNP
-768 NSNKTKFSNFVE
+768 SSNKTKFSNFVE

-799 SIPYEIKLA
+799 SIPYEIQLA

-814 FKNGTGE
+814 FKNGVGE

-846 LIDIGPS
+846 LIEIGPS
-853 LIVKASDFNHVLNV
+853 LTVKASDFNHVLNV
-867 TVEAYI
+867 TVEAYL
-873 NEELVATAQV
+873 NEELVASTQI
-883 SFTDTEDGTDGV
+883 SFTDTEDG
-895 GIKSTSVVYGLSN
+895 
-908 SADTQPILWT
+908 
-918 GTIPVAGEG
+918 
-927 QYLWTRKITDYTD
+927 
-940 DAKED
+940 
-945 TIEYTYSFQGKTG
+945 
-958 VAGTSIKVSKIEYQV
+958 
-973 GASGTVTPSG
+973 
-983 AWLTT
+983 
-988 IPSVPDGQFLWSK
+988 
-1001 TTMSDNSVIYGI
+1001 
-1013 SKQGATGPKGDKGAD
+1013 
-1028 GVAGK
+1028 
-1033 DGVGVKTTT
+1033 
-1042 ITYGISA
+1042 
-1049 NETTQ
+1049 
-1054 PTNWTTSVPAL
+1054 
-1065 VKGQYLW
+1065 
-1072 TKTVW
+1072 
-1077 AYTDSTSETGYVKT
+1077 
-1091 YIAKD
+1091 
-1096 GNNGSDGIAGKD
+1096 
-1108 GVGIKTTTITY
+1108 
-1119 KASTS
+1119 
-1124 GTVTPNGTWTSAIPS
+1124 
-1139 VPSGQFLWTKTVW
+1139 
-1152 TYTDNTNETG
+1152 
-1162 YSVAKMGEKGDKG
+1162 EKGD
-1175 DAGPQGPTGA
+1175 
-1185 TGLQGPKG
+1185 
-1193 DQGVIGPTGADG
+1193 DG
-1205 KPSYTH
+1205 KSSWT
-1211 IAYATNS
+1211 AWANS
-1218 TGTTGFSVSDNVGK
+1218 E
-1232 TYIGMY
+1232 
-1238 VDNLATDSTDPK
+1238 
-1250 KYKWNLI
+1250 
-1257 KGADGAQG
+1257 
-1265 IAGPAGKD
+1265 D
-1273 GKTPY
+1273 GK
-1278 WHTAYA
+1278 
-1284 NSADGTVD
+1284 VD
-1292 FSVSDSANKRYIG
+1292 FSITESKNRRFIG
-1305 QYTDYDAIDSNDPK
+1305 TYTGIEQSTNYLDYK
-1319 KYRWTDMI
+1319 WTDMV

-1336 LINGTK
+1336 LIDGTK
-1342 SFSGE
+1342 SFVGS

-1370 ISAQKVSHAKDIMV
+1370 ISGQKVSHAKDIIV

-1409 DIADGFITSDTP
+1409 DIADGFITSDTA
-1421 REAIIKNVDSN
+1421 RETIIKNVNSN

-1441 PTKTGKIRP
+1441 PAKTGKIRP

-1456 SEQGSFSTGGFMLV
+1456 SEQGSFSSGGFMLV

-1548 TMISNANRVVQI
+1548 TMVSNANRVVQI
-1560 LAKLENVQL
+1560 LAKLDDVQL
-1569 VTEAITQYMSYSNDG
+1569 VTEAITQYMSYSEDG

-1599 TDRIAFYSGGTE
+1599 TDRISFYSGGTE
-1611 TAFISQGY
+1611 TAFISQGF

>member
-144 EVNDKKLTLEWT
+144 EVKDKKLTLEWT

-185 HTFKA
+185 YTFKA
-190 FIVNVYKEYEEGKS
+190 FIINIYKEYEEGKS
-204 YGVGRDKTDVILRYQ
+204 YGVGRDRSDTVLRYQ
-219 KNISGIR
+219 KNIAGIT
-226 KTVDKRQIYNAIR
+226 KKLDKRQIYNAIR
-239 PYGKKTVKGERVISN
+239 PYGKKTVKGERVVSN

-260 TKTVGSNRTYL
+260 TKTVGSNKTYL
-271 GGDLKYYG
+271 GGDIKYYG

-299 LPSGIITQLYLESYW
+299 LPSGIITQLYLESFW
-314 GDSTVGRRD
+314 GDSTVGKRD

-329 TGGAQ
+329 SGGAQ

-390 TKGLFTAGGAKY
+390 TKGLFRAGGAKY
-402 NYAEAKYQSY
+402 DYAAAGYQSY

-424 KVTGNILDTIDKL
+424 KVTGNILNTIDKL

-452 RATKTIQALNEAT
+452 RATKTMQALNEAT

-516 YNWGAYGWKLERSPN
+516 YNWGAYGWKLDRSPN
-531 ASNLQAG
+531 AGNLQAG
-538 GIYSVKANFGAP
+538 GIYNVKANFGAP
-550 FYTGQWGHTGIIK
+550 FYTTQWGHTGIIK
-563 SVSSTRVTVLEQNFA
+563 SVSKTRVTVLEQNFV
-578 GRMYVVENSYEI
+578 GRMYVVENSYDI
-590 NAFARGLQTVCYPR
+590 NSFASGLQTVCYPR

-620 SGGTQISY
+620 TGGTQISY
-628 EEVVQEAQ
+628 EEVVQEAR
-636 TESYE
+636 TETYE

-706 DVLMSTALKD
+706 EVLMSTGLKD

-736 IGDVV
+736 LGDVV
-741 RIQDDGYQPPLIL
+741 RIQDDGYEPPLIL
-754 SARVVEQVLSKDNP
+754 TARVVEQEISITNP
-768 NSNKTKFSNFVE
+768 SSNKTKFSNFVE

-853 LIVKASDFNHVLNV
+853 LIVKASDFNHVLNI
-867 TVEAYI
+867 TVEAYL
-873 NEELVATAQV
+873 NEELVASTQI
-883 SFTDTEDGTDGV
+883 SFTDTEDG
-895 GIKSTSVVYGLSN
+895 
-908 SADTQPILWT
+908 AD
-918 GTIPVAGEG
+918 
-927 QYLWTRKITDYTD
+927 
-940 DAKED
+940 
-945 TIEYTYSFQGKTG
+945 
-958 VAGTSIKVSKIEYQV
+958 
-973 GASGTVTPSG
+973 
-983 AWLTT
+983 
-988 IPSVPDGQFLWSK
+988 
-1001 TTMSDNSVIYGI
+1001 
-1013 SKQGATGPKGDKGAD
+1013 
-1028 GVAGK
+1028 GK
-1033 DGVGVKTTT
+1033 DGL
-1042 ITYGISA
+1042 
-1049 NETTQ
+1049 
-1054 PTNWTTSVPAL
+1054 P
-1065 VKGQYLW
+1065 
-1072 TKTVW
+1072 
-1077 AYTDSTSETGYVKT
+1077 
-1091 YIAKD
+1091 
-1096 GNNGSDGIAGKD
+1096 
-1108 GVGIKTTTITY
+1108 
-1119 KASTS
+1119 
-1124 GTVTPNGTWTSAIPS
+1124 
-1139 VPSGQFLWTKTVW
+1139 
-1152 TYTDNTNETG
+1152 
-1162 YSVAKMGEKGDKG
+1162 
-1175 DAGPQGPTGA
+1175 GPQGPPGID
-1185 TGLQGPKG
+1185 GLQGPRG
-1193 DQGVIGPTGADG
+1193 EQGIPGPAGADG
-1205 KPSYTH
+1205 KATYTH
-1211 IAYATNS
+1211 IAYALDE
-1218 TGTTGFSVSDNVGK
+1218 TGTTGFSVSDNTGK

-1238 VDNLATDSTDPK
+1238 VDDNIIDSNDPK

-1257 KGADGAQG
+1257 KGADGARG
-1265 IAGPAGKD
+1265 IQGPAGAD

-1278 WHTAYA
+1278 WHVAYA
-1284 NSADGTVD
+1284 NSSDGKTD
-1292 FSVSDSANKRYIG
+1292 FSVTDSLNKRYIG
-1305 QYTDYDAIDSNDPK
+1305 QYTDYIAIDSSDPT
-1319 KYRWTDMI
+1319 KYRWTDMV

-1336 LINGTK
+1336 LIDGTK
-1342 SFSGE
+1342 SFVGS

-1370 ISAQKVSHAKDIMV
+1370 ISGQKVSHAKDIIV

-1421 REAIIKNVDSN
+1421 RETIIKNVDSN

>member
-21 NEKQGTLNYFDDT
+21 NEKQGALNYYDDL

-41 GSSVFEFSVYK
+41 GSSAFEFSVYK
-52 KTLEGDNPLNHKY
+52 KTLLGDNPLNHKY
-65 QVLNDQAFVSFVH
+65 HALNDQAFVSFVH
-78 KDKVQ
+78 KGKVQ
-83 LFNIMQIEETETT
+83 LFNIMQVEETETT
-96 VRCYCENLNLELLNE
+96 IRCLCENLNLELLNE

-144 EVNDKKLTLEWT
+144 EVKDKKLTLEWT

-204 YGVGRDKTDVILRYQ
+204 YGVGRDRSDTVLRYQ
-219 KNISGIR
+219 KNIAGIT
-226 KTVDKRQIYNAIR
+226 KKLDKRQIYNAIR
-239 PYGKKTVKGERVISN
+239 PYGKKTVKGERVVSN

-260 TKTVGSNRTYL
+260 TKTVGSNKTYL
-271 GGDLKYYG
+271 GGDIKYYG

-299 LPSGIITQLYLESYW
+299 LPSGIITQLYLESFW
-314 GDSTVGRRD
+314 GDSTVGKRD

-329 TGGAQ
+329 SGGAQ

-365 LKDYTYLLAKQGIY
+365 LKDYTYLLAKQGLY

-390 TKGLFTAGGAKY
+390 TKGLFRVGGAKDD
-402 NYAEAKYQSY
+402 YAAAGYQSY

-424 KVTGNILDTIDKL
+424 KVTGNILNTIDKL

-452 RATKTIQALNEAT
+452 RATKTMQALNEAT

-516 YNWGAYGWKLERSPN
+516 YNWGAYGWKLDRSPN
-531 ASNLQAG
+531 AGNLQAG
-538 GIYSVKANFGAP
+538 GIYNVKANFGAP
-550 FYTGQWGHTGIIK
+550 FYTTQWGHTGIIK
-563 SVSSTRVTVLEQNFA
+563 SVSKTRVTVLEQNYA
-578 GRMYVVENSYEI
+578 GRMYVMENSYDI
-590 NAFARGLQTVCYPR
+590 NSFASGLQTVCYPR

-620 SGGTQISY
+620 TGGTQISY
-628 EEVVQEAQ
+628 EEVVQEAR
-636 TESYE
+636 TETYE

-706 DVLMSTALKD
+706 EVLMSTGLKD

-736 IGDVV
+736 LGDVV
-741 RIQDDGYQPPLIL
+741 RIQDDGYEPPLIL
-754 SARVVEQVLSKDNP
+754 TARVVEQEISITNP
-768 NSNKTKFSNFVE
+768 SSNKTKFSNFVE

-853 LIVKASDFNHVLNV
+853 LIVKASDFSHVLNI
-867 TVEAYI
+867 TVEAYV
-873 NEELVATAQV
+873 NEELVASTQI
-883 SFTDTEDGTDGV
+883 SFTDTEDG
-895 GIKSTSVVYGLSN
+895 
-908 SADTQPILWT
+908 
-918 GTIPVAGEG
+918 
-927 QYLWTRKITDYTD
+927 
-940 DAKED
+940 
-945 TIEYTYSFQGKTG
+945 
-958 VAGTSIKVSKIEYQV
+958 
-973 GASGTVTPSG
+973 
-983 AWLTT
+983 
-988 IPSVPDGQFLWSK
+988 
-1001 TTMSDNSVIYGI
+1001 
-1013 SKQGATGPKGDKGAD
+1013 
-1028 GVAGK
+1028 
-1033 DGVGVKTTT
+1033 
-1042 ITYGISA
+1042 
-1049 NETTQ
+1049 
-1054 PTNWTTSVPAL
+1054 
-1065 VKGQYLW
+1065 
-1072 TKTVW
+1072 
-1077 AYTDSTSETGYVKT
+1077 
-1091 YIAKD
+1091 
-1096 GNNGSDGIAGKD
+1096 
-1108 GVGIKTTTITY
+1108 
-1119 KASTS
+1119 
-1124 GTVTPNGTWTSAIPS
+1124 
-1139 VPSGQFLWTKTVW
+1139 
-1152 TYTDNTNETG
+1152 
-1162 YSVAKMGEKGDKG
+1162 EKGD
-1175 DAGPQGPTGA
+1175 
-1185 TGLQGPKG
+1185 
-1193 DQGVIGPTGADG
+1193 DG
-1205 KPSYTH
+1205 KSSWT
-1211 IAYATNS
+1211 AWANS
-1218 TGTTGFSVSDNVGK
+1218 E
-1232 TYIGMY
+1232 
-1238 VDNLATDSTDPK
+1238 
-1250 KYKWNLI
+1250 
-1257 KGADGAQG
+1257 
-1265 IAGPAGKD
+1265 D
-1273 GKTPY
+1273 GK
-1278 WHTAYA
+1278 
-1284 NSADGTVD
+1284 VD
-1292 FSVSDSANKRYIG
+1292 FSITESKNRRFIG
-1305 QYTDYDAIDSNDPK
+1305 TYTGIEQSTNYLDYK
-1319 KYRWTDMI
+1319 WTDMV

-1336 LINGTK
+1336 LIDGTK
-1342 SFSGE
+1342 SFVGT

-1356 DENISNYPFTFKKW
+1356 DENLSNYPFTFKKW
-1370 ISAQKVSHAKDIMV
+1370 ISGQKVSHAKDIMV

-1421 REAIIKNVDSN
+1421 RETIIKNVDSN

-1470 RGNKTGDWQESEA
+1470 RGNKTGDWQESEV

-1502 NAIAEEQRLMKA
+1502 NALTELARIAETELQAKA
-1514 NLEAAASLQEVQD
+1514 TLETVNEWVQALQDEI
-1527 KAKELLD
+1527 KAR
-1534 QIKKIEDGQKVSEQ
+1534 QDGQKISEQ
-1548 TMISNANRVVQI
+1548 KLIEASNRMIAIQQNVGEMQI
-1560 LAKLENVQL
+1560 RTDFVNKF
-1569 VTEAITQYMSYSNDG
+1569 MSQSEDG
-1584 LVIKMK
+1584 LVIGQK
-1590 DGTSSVRVT
+1590 DGTSSVRVDN
-1599 TDRIAFYSGGTE
+1599 DRISFYSSGKEVAYIAQSVLVIDSGIFT
-1611 TAFISQGY
+1611 TK
-1619 LQIES
+1619 LQI
-1624 GVFTLRLRIG
+1624 GRYRIEQYELNADINVVRYVG
-1634 SFLFEE
+1634 
-1640 SSKGRLQI
+1640 
-1648 KKIRGIGG
+1648 

>member
-144 EVNDKKLTLEWT
+144 EVKDKRLTLEWT

-173 AEIEFETQLHNN
+173 AEVEFETQLHNN

-190 FIVNVYKEYEEGKS
+190 FIINIYKEYEEGKS
-204 YGVGRDKTDVILRYQ
+204 YGVGRDRSDTVLRYQ
-219 KNISGIR
+219 KNIAGIT
-226 KTVDKRQIYNAIR
+226 KKLDKRQIYNAIR
-239 PYGKKTVKGERVISN
+239 PYGKKTVKGERVVSN

-260 TKTVGSNRTYL
+260 TKTVGSNKTYL

-299 LPSGIITQLYLESYW
+299 LPSGIITQLYLESFW

-323 NNWAGM
+323 NNWSGM

-341 VTTGMARPANEGGT
+341 VTTGMARPANEGGS

-379 NVVGKKNIADY
+379 NVVGKKNLADY
-390 TKGLFTAGGAKY
+390 TKGLFRAGGAKY
-402 NYAEAKYQSY
+402 DYAAAGYQSY

-424 KVTGNILDTIDKL
+424 KVTGNILNTIDKL

-452 RATKTIQALNEAT
+452 RATKTMQALNEAT

-516 YNWGAYGWKLERSPN
+516 YNWGAYGWKLDRSPN
-531 ASNLQAG
+531 AGNLQAG
-538 GIYSVKANFGAP
+538 GIYNVKANFGAP
-550 FYTGQWGHTGIIK
+550 FYTTQWGHTGIIK
-563 SVSSTRVTVLEQNFA
+563 SVSKTRVTVLEQNYA
-578 GRMYVVENSYEI
+578 GRMYVMENSYEI

-706 DVLMSTALKD
+706 EVLMSTGLKD
-716 LKAHAYPAITYEVD
+716 LKAHAYPSVTYEVD

-736 IGDVV
+736 LGDVV
-741 RIQDDGYQPPLIL
+741 RIQDDGYEPPLIL
-754 SARVVEQVLSKDNP
+754 TARVIEQEISITNP
-768 NSNKTKFSNFVE
+768 SSNKTKFSNFVE

-799 SIPYEIKLA
+799 SIPYEIQLA

-814 FKNGTGE
+814 FKNGVGE

-846 LIDIGPS
+846 LIEIGPS
-853 LIVKASDFNHVLNV
+853 LTVKASDFNHVLNV
-867 TVEAYI
+867 TVEAYL
-873 NEELVATAQV
+873 NEELVASTQI
-883 SFTDTEDGTDGV
+883 SFTDTEDG
-895 GIKSTSVVYGLSN
+895 
-908 SADTQPILWT
+908 
-918 GTIPVAGEG
+918 
-927 QYLWTRKITDYTD
+927 
-940 DAKED
+940 
-945 TIEYTYSFQGKTG
+945 
-958 VAGTSIKVSKIEYQV
+958 
-973 GASGTVTPSG
+973 
-983 AWLTT
+983 
-988 IPSVPDGQFLWSK
+988 
-1001 TTMSDNSVIYGI
+1001 
-1013 SKQGATGPKGDKGAD
+1013 
-1028 GVAGK
+1028 
-1033 DGVGVKTTT
+1033 
-1042 ITYGISA
+1042 
-1049 NETTQ
+1049 
-1054 PTNWTTSVPAL
+1054 
-1065 VKGQYLW
+1065 
-1072 TKTVW
+1072 
-1077 AYTDSTSETGYVKT
+1077 
-1091 YIAKD
+1091 
-1096 GNNGSDGIAGKD
+1096 
-1108 GVGIKTTTITY
+1108 
-1119 KASTS
+1119 
-1124 GTVTPNGTWTSAIPS
+1124 
-1139 VPSGQFLWTKTVW
+1139 
-1152 TYTDNTNETG
+1152 
-1162 YSVAKMGEKGDKG
+1162 EKGD
-1175 DAGPQGPTGA
+1175 
-1185 TGLQGPKG
+1185 
-1193 DQGVIGPTGADG
+1193 DG
-1205 KPSYTH
+1205 KSSWT
-1211 IAYATNS
+1211 AWANS
-1218 TGTTGFSVSDNVGK
+1218 E
-1232 TYIGMY
+1232 
-1238 VDNLATDSTDPK
+1238 
-1250 KYKWNLI
+1250 
-1257 KGADGAQG
+1257 
-1265 IAGPAGKD
+1265 D
-1273 GKTPY
+1273 GK
-1278 WHTAYA
+1278 
-1284 NSADGTVD
+1284 VD
-1292 FSVSDSANKRYIG
+1292 FSITESKNRRFIG
-1305 QYTDYDAIDSNDPK
+1305 TYTGIEQSTNYLDYK
-1319 KYRWTDMI
+1319 WTDMSANVVI
-1327 GTVVVGTNN
+1327 GTQN
-1336 LINGTK
+1336 LLDGTK
-1342 SFSGE
+1342 SFSGS
-1347 DWFTSATLE
+1347 WFTEGTIFE
-1356 DENISNYPFTFKKW
+1356 TTKISEYPFEFKKW
-1370 ISAQKVSHAKDIMV
+1370 KSGNKVSHTIEFDVKA
-1384 EQGVTYTFS
+1384 GVTYTFT
-1393 AYVKREVAGN
+1393 AAIARENAGR

-1409 DIADGFITSDTP
+1409 DLFANHITSNTP
-1421 REAIIKNVDSN
+1421 RETIIENVTTDIQMFK
-1432 VRRFEITFT
+1432 VTFV
-1441 PTKTGKIRP
+1441 PLRDGKIKP
-1450 RFAMVS
+1450 RFAMLAS
-1456 SEQGSFSTGGFMLV
+1456 DAGWFMTGGYMLV
-1470 RGNKTGDWQESEA
+1470 KGNKSGDWQESEA

-1497 TVEQL
+1497 TVERL
-1502 NAIAEEQRLMKA
+1502 NALAERARIAEAELQSKA
-1514 NLEAAASLQEVQD
+1514 TLDTVNDWVKALQDEI
-1527 KAKELLD
+1527 KARE
-1534 QIKKIEDGQKVSEQ
+1534 EGQKLSEQ
-1548 TMISNANRVVQI
+1548 KLIDSSNRMIAVQQTI
-1560 LAKLENVQL
+1560 GEMQVRTDF
-1569 VTEAITQYMSYSNDG
+1569 VTKYMSQSEDG
-1584 LVIKMK
+1584 LVIGQK
-1590 DGTSSVRVT
+1590 DGTSSVRVDN
-1599 TDRIAFYSGGTE
+1599 DRISFYSSGKEVAYIAQSVLVIDSGIFT
-1611 TAFISQGY
+1611 TK
-1619 LQIES
+1619 LQI
-1624 GVFTLRLRIG
+1624 GRYRIEQYELNPDINVVRYVG
-1634 SFLFEE
+1634 
-1640 SSKGRLQI
+1640 
-1648 KKIRGIGG
+1648 

>member
-1 MVIITL
+1 MLT
-7 VIHDSKLHPVLLLD
+7 IHGPDLKPVLFLD
-21 NEKQGTLNYFDDT
+21 NDKQGALNYFNHK
-34 WTRQLTT
+34 WYRKQKT
-41 GSSVFEFSVYK
+41 GSSVLEFSVYK
-52 KTLEGDNPLNHKY
+52 KDLLGDSPLSHKY
-65 QVLNDQAFVSFVH
+65 HVLNDQAFVSFVH
-78 KDKVQ
+78 KGKVQ
-83 LFNIMQIEETETT
+83 LLNIMKIDEDEKQID
-96 VRCYCENLNLELLNE
+96 CYCENLNLELLNE
-111 YCNPYKATKAMSFE
+111 YCNAYKATKAMSFE
-125 EYLVAFD
+125 EYLVQFD
-132 ILNWGALTIGTN
+132 ILSWGALTVGTN
-144 EVNDKKLTLEWT
+144 EVKDKKLTLEWT
-156 GQDTKLARLLS
+156 SQETKLARLLS

-173 AEIEFETQLHNN
+173 AEIEFETKLNFN
-185 HTFKA
+185 HTFKQL
-190 FIVNVYKEYEEGKS
+190 IINIYKEYEEGKS

-239 PYGKKTVKGERVISN
+239 PYGKKTVRGERVISN

-299 LPSGIITQLYLESYW
+299 LPSGIITQLYLESFW
-314 GDSTVGRRD
+314 GDSTVGKRD

-329 TGGAQ
+329 SGGAQ

-390 TKGLFTAGGAKY
+390 TKGLFRAGGAKY
-402 NYAEAKYQSY
+402 DYAAAGYQSY

-424 KVTGNILDTIDKL
+424 KVTGNILNTIDKL
-437 WQTPVQPIT
+437 WQTPVKPIT

-452 RATKTIQALNEAT
+452 RATKTIQAINEAT
-465 RLKGRRIGSGQCYA
+465 KLKGRRIGSGQCYA

-516 YNWGAYGWKLERSPN
+516 YNWGAYGWKVDKSPN
-531 ASNLQAG
+531 AGNLKAG
-538 GIYSVKANFGAP
+538 GIYNVRANRGAP
-550 FYTGQWGHTGIIK
+550 FYTTGWGHTGIIK
-563 SVSSTRVTVLEQNFA
+563 SVSKTRVTVLEQNFV
-578 GRMYVVENSYEI
+578 GRMYVVENSYDI
-590 NAFARGLQTVCYPR
+590 NSFASGLQTVCYPR

-706 DVLMSTALKD
+706 EVLMSTGLKD

-736 IGDVV
+736 LGDVV
-741 RIQDDGYQPPLIL
+741 RIQDDGYEPPLIL
-754 SARVVEQVLSKDNP
+754 TARVVEQEISITNP
-768 NSNKTKFSNFVE
+768 SSNKTKFSNFVE

-853 LIVKASDFNHVLNV
+853 LIVKASDFNHVLNI
-867 TVEAYI
+867 TVEAYL
-873 NEELVATAQV
+873 NEELVASTQI
-883 SFTDTEDGTDGV
+883 SFTDTEDG
-895 GIKSTSVVYGLSN
+895 
-908 SADTQPILWT
+908 AD
-918 GTIPVAGEG
+918 
-927 QYLWTRKITDYTD
+927 
-940 DAKED
+940 
-945 TIEYTYSFQGKTG
+945 
-958 VAGTSIKVSKIEYQV
+958 
-973 GASGTVTPSG
+973 
-983 AWLTT
+983 
-988 IPSVPDGQFLWSK
+988 
-1001 TTMSDNSVIYGI
+1001 
-1013 SKQGATGPKGDKGAD
+1013 
-1028 GVAGK
+1028 GK
-1033 DGVGVKTTT
+1033 DG
-1042 ITYGISA
+1042 A
-1049 NETTQ
+1049 
-1054 PTNWTTSVPAL
+1054 P
-1065 VKGQYLW
+1065 
-1072 TKTVW
+1072 
-1077 AYTDSTSETGYVKT
+1077 
-1091 YIAKD
+1091 
-1096 GNNGSDGIAGKD
+1096 
-1108 GVGIKTTTITY
+1108 
-1119 KASTS
+1119 
-1124 GTVTPNGTWTSAIPS
+1124 
-1139 VPSGQFLWTKTVW
+1139 
-1152 TYTDNTNETG
+1152 
-1162 YSVAKMGEKGDKG
+1162 
-1175 DAGPQGPTGA
+1175 GPQGPPGVN
-1185 TGLQGPKG
+1185 GLQGPKG
-1193 DQGVIGPTGADG
+1193 DQGIQGPAGADG
-1205 KPSYTH
+1205 KATYTH
-1211 IAYATNS
+1211 IAYALDENGS
-1218 TGTTGFSVSDNVGK
+1218 TGFSVSDNVGK

-1238 VDNLATDSTDPK
+1238 VDDNIIDSNDPK

-1257 KGADGAQG
+1257 KGADGARG
-1265 IAGPAGKD
+1265 IQGPAGAD

-1278 WHTAYA
+1278 WHVAYA
-1284 NSADGTVD
+1284 NSSDGTVD

-1305 QYTDYDAIDSNDPK
+1305 QYTDYDAIDSSDPK
-1319 KYRWTDMI
+1319 KYRWTDMV

-1336 LINGTK
+1336 LIDGTK
-1342 SFSGE
+1342 SFFGT

-1356 DENISNYPFTFKKW
+1356 DENLSNCPFTLKKW
-1370 ISAQKVSHAKDIMV
+1370 ISGQKVSHAKDIMV

-1421 REAIIKNVDSN
+1421 RETIIKNVDSN